1 MIEPQTTAK
10 SLQLDFIDPESMPTV
25 RADREK
31 LQQIFL
37 NLLSN
42 AVKFTP
48 SGGRVWIDASRRP
61 GVPGKVF
68 VRVMDTGEGIPSD
81 KIEAI
86 FDPFTQVDASH
97 SRIGQ
102 GTGLGL
108 SISRDLA
115 RGMGGDLRARSEPG
129 AGSTFT
135 LTLREAATRNA

>member
-1 MIEPQTTAK
+1 PLCDLLVDIKPMIEPQTAAK
-10 SLQLDFIDPESMPTV
+10 SLQLDIIDPGSMPTV

-31 LQQIFL
+31 LQQILL

-68 VRVMDTGEGIPSD
+68 VRVMDTGEGIPLD

-97 SRIGQ
+97 RRIGQ
-102 GTGLGL
+102 GTGL
-108 SISRDLA
+108 
-115 RGMGGDLRARSEPG
+115 
-129 AGSTFT
+129 
-135 LTLREAATRNA
+135 